1 MVLIPQYERQAGL
14 DPGRI
19 PQVNVDTSAAQGLA
33 NIGGA
38 IANLGDAFQQRQDKQ
53 SAFDDQIKLEQHR
66 QETETAFREAQQNM
80 PAGASGFTKTFVES
94 RKPADD
100 AWLATISP
108 QNRERYAALWSLD
121 SEKVADSAAQVEYKA
136 RGEYEATQLNNS
148 LDTWQTRV
156 RADPSQRAA
165 ATEDLTHLIDTSTSI
180 DAATKE
186 KFKKTI
192 GASLA
197 SAEWLTLYGNDPVA
211 GRRALG
217 LEPAAKGDY
226 YSNLRMQESGGNDGA
241 KAATS
246 SAVGRYQFT
255 SDTWASVASA
265 HPELGLTPGGRID
278 PDQQEKAIKA
288 FTADNEKVLQ
298 ANGFEVND
306 ATRYMAHFLG
316 AGGAVTLLSAM
327 RDDPSTSAA
336 SVLPDAAKANKTIFY
351 DKQGNARSVA
361 DVYAIQSKRFGG
373 GGALPGGEIAGGDPR
388 YADIPYAQRLTLI
401 NQAETEQR
409 QNQAVAR
416 VDLESRVKDA
426 GTALLT
432 TGRYDGS
439 MPQQNDFIAAYGP
452 ARGQE
457 EYQAFQRIAATGQMI
472 DAVKTMTPA
481 EQVATLANARPVISG
496 PGFADEMENYT
507 RLQNAVDI
515 NQKQRAADPVAYVQ
529 NIFPK
534 VKEAW
539 AGATASSDAFQNA
552 LALTAAAQQQI
563 GIPALDQKLL
573 PDNVAKAA
581 VEAFKADVPEAQ
593 RINAVSGIV
602 LATKDPQ
609 QQGAIF
615 KQLVAAGLPDMTEG
629 AVRAYARGDQ
639 AAGERLM
646 RAAIIDPKELPGKI
660 AANENDIRQAI
671 QDQVMADGEIGDV
684 SYGISFGQAEN
695 LATAERDSKLLTR
708 AVQLRMVG
716 GEDMSTAI
724 EGAKKDL
731 FGPIKVVDSGGVLAT
746 VGETVN
752 AGQFRDGTEALRP
765 QIEAALRS
773 VYQAPDPSIT
783 GAAKALVDATT
794 ENRIK
799 DILAQGVFRNVAGGY
814 GFLDPYTNKFV
825 QGADGKP
832 VVFTLDQIMKAGVEQ
847 PVSLKEP
854 SPGEIVAPKGSD
866 PLSEANDPN
875 SPANKAAMQFAE
887 NPFKS
892 RGNEAIDA
900 AMGAPDAGWKAG
912 GASAQDSAASDRSAL
927 KDARLDMVKRGI
939 AMLQS
944 GVKADVVDAQMRKAG
959 IGQDLWAYADP
970 AGAPK
975 TTRGIDAPDTAP
987 AAQEPLAPANIA
999 PVTISEADKAPNP
1012 DIATMKGDLKSS
1024 REAMLKHGAD
1034 MLAAGVAPATVDDQ
1048 MRKAGIGQDLWAYA
1062 DPKGAPKTTRG
1073 FTEADRAAAVPAAT
1087 TQPKGAAST
1096 TLTGGA
1102 GDTAATPAPGM
1113 AVPRSKPAAA
1123 QTYVVK
1129 QGDTLTSIAR
1139 QFYGSATPANIKKIQ
1154 KANKI
1159 KNANRIAVGRTL
1171 TL

>member
-14 DPGRI
+14 QPGGI
-19 PQVNVDTSAAQGLA
+19 PSVNVDTSAAQGLA

-108 QNRERYAALWSLD
+108 QNRDRYAQLWSLD
-121 SEKVADSAAQVEYKA
+121 SGKIADSAAQVEYKA

-156 RADPSQRAA
+156 RADPSARQA

-197 SAEWLTLYGNDPVA
+197 SAEWLTLYGNDPAA

-217 LEPAAKGDY
+217 LEPAA
-226 YSNLRMQESGGNDGA
+226 
-241 KAATS
+241 
-246 SAVGRYQFT
+246 SAVTAKDIPPEGAAFLNAVAGTESPGYDVLNGGERFGSYSDHPRRKGAGGTTTAAGRYQIIAPTWDRARAAVGTTDFSPESQDKAAWWLAQSDYRANTGRDLLSDLKAGNYAQIRRGLGSTWEGLAKT
-255 SDTWASVASA
+255 SDT
-265 HPELGLTPGGRID
+265 
-278 PDQQEKAIKA
+278 K
-288 FTADNEKVLQ
+288 F
-298 ANGFEVND
+298 
-306 ATRYMAHFLG
+306 
-316 AGGAVTLLSAM
+316 
-327 RDDPSTSAA
+327 AA
-336 SVLPDAAKANKTIFY
+336 SV
-351 DKQGNARSVA
+351 
-361 DVYAIQSKRFGG
+361 SKGG
-373 GGALPGGEIAGGDPR
+373 GLPKGEIAGGDPR

-409 QNQAVAR
+409 QSQAVAR
-416 VDLESRVKDA
+416 VDLETRVKDA

-432 TGRYDGS
+432 TGRYDGA
-439 MPQQNDFIAAYGP
+439 MPQQQDFIKAYGEG
-452 ARGQE
+452 RGQS

-481 EQVATLANARPVISG
+481 EQKSMLENERPVISG

-507 RLQNAVDI
+507 RLQNAVEI

-529 NIFPK
+529 SIFPK
-534 VKEAW
+534 VKAAW
-539 AGATASSDAFQNA
+539 EGATGSAEAFQSA
-552 LALTAAAQQQI
+552 LALTAGAQQQI
-563 GIPALDQKLL
+563 GIPALEQKLL
-573 PDNVAKAA
+573 PDNIAKAA
-581 VEAFKADVPEAQ
+581 VDAFKADTPEAQ
-593 RINAVSGIV
+593 RIGAVSGIV
-602 LATKDPQ
+602 LATKDPE

-646 RAAIIDPKELPGKI
+646 RAAIVDPKDMPGKI
-660 AANENDIRQAI
+660 AANENDIKQAI

-695 LATAERDSKLLTR
+695 LVTAERDSKLLTR

-716 GEDMSTAI
+716 GEDMDTAI
-724 EGAKKDL
+724 EGTKKDL
-731 FGPIKVVDSGGVLAT
+731 FGPIKVVDGGGVLAT
-746 VGETVN
+746 VGEAVDQRQFE
-752 AGQFRDGTEALRP
+752 AGAEALRP
-765 QIEAALRS
+765 QIETALRS
-773 VYQAPDPSIT
+773 AYRADPSIT
-783 GAAKALVDATT
+783 GSAKAIVDATT
-794 ENRIK
+794 ENRIN

-832 VVFTLDQIMKAGVEQ
+832 VVFTLDQVMAAGVEK
-847 PVSLKEP
+847 PVSMQDLG
-854 SPGEIVAPKGSD
+854 PGETIAPKPAD
-866 PLSEANDPN
+866 PLSDANNPN

-892 RGNEAIDA
+892 RGNSAIDA
-900 AMGAPDAGWKAG
+900 AMGGPNSQWRSDVT
-912 GASAQDSAASDRSAL
+912 SPDSAAPARADLR
-927 KDARLDMVKRGI
+927 DARLDMVKRGVS
-939 AMLQS
+939 MLQS
-944 GVKADVVDAQMRKAG
+944 GVKPDVVDAQMRKAG
-959 IGQDLWAYADP
+959 IGQDLWSYADP
-970 AGAPK
+970 AGTPK
-975 TTRGIDAPDTAP
+975 TTRGIDVPDVAPEAP
-987 AAQEPLAPANIA
+987 AAPPEQSAVIPPPTLTEQEASVAGSIA
-999 PVTISEADKAPNP
+999 SDKA
-1012 DIATMKGDLKSS
+1012 DLKSS
-1024 REAMLKHGAD
+1024 REAMLQHGAD
-1034 MLAAGVAPATVDDQ
+1034 MLKAGVAPATVDDQ
-1048 MRKAGIGQDLWAYA
+1048 MRKAGIGQDLWAYT

-1073 FTEADRAAAVPAAT
+1073 FTEADRPSAPAAAPS
-1087 TQPKGAAST
+1087 QPKGAAST
-1096 TLTGGA
+1096 TLTGGV
-1102 GDTAATPAPGM
+1102 GDTPIPAPGM
-1113 AVPRSKPAAA
+1113 AVPRNKPAAA